1 MSRPA
6 RSSAFPWPVVA
17 ACALAL
23 SAVPSRAAPVPRIHE
38 LAQQEKTPLL
48 DTLRDLVNI
57 ESGSKDAEGL
67 ARLAALI
74 GERLTRLGGKVEI
87 VEPADIYRM
96 DDTPEKPG
104 AMVHAEFKGT
114 GTKKIMLI
122 AHMDTVY
129 LRGMLKDQPFRI
141 DGERAYGLAIADD
154 KQGSP
159 SSCTRWRCC
168 KN

>member
-1 MSRPA
+1 MDHHVASRPA
-6 RSSAFPWPVVA
+6 RPAFGPSPSRRRDPG
-17 ACALAL
+17 L
-23 SAVPSRAAPVPRIHE
+23 SAVPALSAPEGRIHE
-38 LAQQEKTPLL
+38 LAQQEKAALL

-87 VEPADIYRM
+87 VEPTDIYRM
-96 DDTPEKPG
+96 EDTPPKPG

-114 GTKKIMLI
+114 GGRKIMLI

-154 KQGSP
+154 KQGVALILHAIA
-159 SSCTRWRCC
+159 
-168 KN
+168 